1 MGRDEKIVCRRCCR
15 TGVLSCRPLS
25 LSLCRVVGTNESLVN
40 LLLYLISKRG
50 GGDDFFFFFTN
61 MGMDG
66 SCWVGLRQIVRP
78 CGRI

>member
-1 MGRDEKIVCRRCCR
+1 MMRR
-15 TGVLSCRPLS
+15 LSAVDAVERECFLVILS
-25 LSLCRVVGTNESLVN
+25 FLLCRVVGANESLVN
-40 LLLYLISKRG
+40 LLLYLISKKD

-66 SCWVGLRQIVRP
+66 SCWVGLGQIVRP

>member
-1 MGRDEKIVCRRCCR
+1 MRR
-15 TGVLSCRPLS
+15 LSAVDAVERECYLAVLS